1 MILELQTFGLFIAAS
16 VALLLVPGPVVL
28 YIVARSLHQGR
39 NAGLVSAAAGATGN
53 AVHALAA
60 ALGLSA
66 ILASSAL
73 AFSLVKYLGAVY
85 LIYIGMRTLLA
96 KDKARLE
103 NPVQQPLQNIY
114 RQGVLVAVFNPK
126 TALFFLAFL
135 PQFVVP
141 SHGGASLQILLLGLT
156 FVVLGLVTDSSYAL
170 LAGSIGRSLSRNLS
184 FLRGQRYFAGSVFIA
199 LGVGAALTGERK

>member
-1 MILELQTFGLFIAAS
+1 MVLEPQTFSLFIAAS

-28 YIVARSLHQGR
+28 YIVARSLHQGPG
-39 NAGLVSAAAGATGN
+39 AGLVSAVAGATGN

-73 AFSLVKYLGAVY
+73 AFSVVKYLGAAY
-85 LIYIGMRTLLA
+85 LIFIGIRTLLA
-96 KDKARLE
+96 KDEARLD
-103 NPVQQPLQNIY
+103 NPAHQPLHNIY
-114 RQGVLVAVFNPK
+114 RQGVMVAVFNPK

-141 SHGGASLQILLLGLT
+141 SHGAASLQILLLGLT
-156 FVVLGLVTDSSYAL
+156 FVLLGLMTDSGYAL
-170 LAGSIGRSLSRNLS
+170 LAGSVGRSLSSNLS

-199 LGVGAALTGERK
+199 LGMGAALTGERK